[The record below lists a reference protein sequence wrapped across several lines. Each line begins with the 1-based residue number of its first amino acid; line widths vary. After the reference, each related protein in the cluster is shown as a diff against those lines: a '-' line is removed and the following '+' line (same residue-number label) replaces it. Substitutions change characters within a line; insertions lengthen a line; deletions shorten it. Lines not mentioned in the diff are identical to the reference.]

1 MTAKEYLEQIG
12 KLEHKI
18 QCMKE
23 RAEYYD
29 HMSLSIPGPS
39 YGEKIGSN
47 PNRNLEAPFIK
58 GLIKLDEIKR
68 EIVKKEEE
76 LKNLKAE
83 ALMKIEALDNED
95 YKNILILRYIK
106 FMEWNDI
113 CKKLYISKTT
123 SKRWHDNAFLAIKI
137 EGNIV

>member
-12 KLEHKI
+12 KLEHKL

-58 GLIKLDEIKR
+58 WLIKLDEIKR

-76 LKNLKAE
+76 IKNLKAD
-83 ALMKIEALDNED
+83 ALLKIEALDNED
-95 YKNILILRYIK
+95 YKVILIERYFNQK
-106 FMEWNDI
+106 TWNEI
-113 CKKLYISKTT
+113 AMKIYTSEKTVR
-123 SKRWHDNAFLAIKI
+123 RWHENALVLLKI
-137 EGNIV
+137 GENVV

>member
-58 GLIKLDEIKR
+58 WLIKLDEIKR

-95 YKNILILRYIK
+95 YKNVLIHRYFDHK
-106 FMEWNDI
+106 KWGDI
-113 CKKLYISKTT
+113 AAKMYASEKTVR
-123 SKRWHDNAFLAIKI
+123 RWHENALQAIKP
-137 EGNIV
+137 

>member
-1 MTAKEYLEQIG
+1 MKDIKIIVVA
-12 KLEHKI
+12 HKAYS
-18 QCMKE
+18 M
-23 RAEYYD
+23 
-29 HMSLSIPGPS
+29 PGPS

-58 GLIKLDEIKR
+58 WLIKLDEIKR

-95 YKNILILRYIK
+95 YKNVLIHRYFDHK
-106 FMEWNDI
+106 KWVDI
-113 CKKLYISKTT
+113 AAKMYASEKTVR
-123 SKRWHDNAFLAIKI
+123 RWHENALLSLKI
-137 EGNIV
+137 

>member
-1 MTAKEYLEQIG
+1 MIAKEYLEQIG

-29 HMSLSIPGPS
+29 QMSLSIPGPS

-58 GLIKLDEIKR
+58 WLIKLDEIKR
-68 EIVKKEEE
+68 EIAKKEEE

-83 ALMKIEALDNED
+83 VLIKIEALDNED
-95 YKNILILRYIK
+95 YKNILALRYISCLTWGK
-106 FMEWNDI
+106 I
-113 CKKLYISKTT
+113 CGKLYISLSTV
-123 SKRWHDNAFLAIKI
+123 KRWHKTSVEML
-137 EGNIV
+137 NILQNS

>member
-12 KLEHKI
+12 KLEHKL

-58 GLIKLDEIKR
+58 WLIKLDEIKR

-76 LKNLKAE
+76 IKNLKAD
-83 ALMKIEALDNED
+83 ALLKIEALDNED
-95 YKNILILRYIK
+95 YKVILIERYFNHK
-106 FMEWNDI
+106 TWNEIALKI
-113 CKKLYISKTT
+113 CASEKTVR
-123 SKRWHDNAFLAIKI
+123 RWHENALLKI
-137 EGNIV
+137 DI

>member
-12 KLEHKI
+12 KLEHKL

-58 GLIKLDEIKR
+58 WLIKLDEIKS

-76 LKNLKAE
+76 IKNLKAD
-83 ALMKIEALDNED
+83 ALLKIEALDNED
-95 YKNILILRYIK
+95 YKVILIERYFNQK
-106 FMEWNDI
+106 TWNEI
-113 CKKLYISKTT
+113 AMKIYTSEKTVR
-123 SKRWHDNAFLAIKI
+123 RWHENALVLLKI
-137 EGNIV
+137 GENVV

>member
-58 GLIKLDEIKR
+58 WLIKLDEIKR

-76 LKNLKAE
+76 IKNLKAN
-83 ALMKIEALDNED
+83 ALLKIEELDNEE
-95 YKNILILRYIK
+95 YKVILIERYFNQK
-106 FMEWNDI
+106 TWNEI
-113 CKKLYISKTT
+113 ALKIYASEKTVR
-123 SKRWHDNAFLAIKI
+123 RWHENVLLRLKI
-137 EGNIV
+137 

>member
-1 MTAKEYLEQIG
+1 MTAKEYLEQMG

-47 PNRNLEAPFIK
+47 PNRNMEAPFIK
-58 GLIKLDEIKR
+58 WLIKLDEIKL
-68 EIVKKEEE
+68 EIAKKEEE

-83 ALMKIEALDNED
+83 ALMKIEDLDNED
-95 YKNILILRYIK
+95 YKCILIEKYFNHKNWDEIG
-106 FMEWNDI
+106 
-113 CKKLYISKTT
+113 KKIYMSRSTA
-123 SKRWHDNAFLAIKI
+123 KRWHEEALKML
-137 EGNIV
+137 EV

>member
-58 GLIKLDEIKR
+58 WLIKLDEIKR

-76 LKNLKAE
+76 IKNLKAN
-83 ALMKIEALDNED
+83 ALLKIEELDNEE
-95 YKNILILRYIK
+95 YKVILIERY
-106 FMEWNDI
+106 FNQETWNEI
-113 CKKLYISKTT
+113 ALKIYASEKTVR
-123 SKRWHDNAFLAIKI
+123 RWHENVLLRLKI
-137 EGNIV
+137 

>member
-23 RAEYYD
+23 RAEYYN

-58 GLIKLDEIKR
+58 WLIKLDEIKR

-76 LKNLKAE
+76 IKNLKAN
-83 ALMKIEALDNED
+83 ALLKIEELDNEE
-95 YKNILILRYIK
+95 YKVILIERY
-106 FMEWNDI
+106 FNQETWNEI
-113 CKKLYISKTT
+113 ALKIYASEKTVR
-123 SKRWHDNAFLAIKI
+123 RWHENVLLRLKI
-137 EGNIV
+137 

>member
-12 KLEHKI
+12 KLEHKL

-58 GLIKLDEIKR
+58 WLIKLDEIKR

-76 LKNLKAE
+76 IKNLKAD
-83 ALMKIEALDNED
+83 ALLKIEALDNED
-95 YKNILILRYIK
+95 YKVILIERYFNHK
-106 FMEWNDI
+106 TWNEI
-113 CKKLYISKTT
+113 ALKIYASEKTVR
-123 SKRWHDNAFLAIKI
+123 RWHENALLKI
-137 EGNIV
+137 DI

>member
-58 GLIKLDEIKR
+58 WLIKLDEIKL
-68 EIVKKEEE
+68 EIAKKEEE

-83 ALMKIEALDNED
+83 ALMKIEDLDNED
-95 YKNILILRYIK
+95 YKTILVKRYIEGCK
-106 FMEWNDI
+106 WDDI
-113 CKKLYISKTT
+113 ADLICVSKSTL
-123 SKRWHDNAFLAIKI
+123 KRWHKEALLFLN
-137 EGNIV
+137 NI

>member
-58 GLIKLDEIKR
+58 WLIKLDEIKH
-68 EIVKKEEE
+68 EIAKKEED

-83 ALMKIEALDNED
+83 ALMKIEDLDNED
-95 YKNILILRYIK
+95 YKTILVKRYIEGCK
-106 FMEWNDI
+106 WDDI
-113 CKKLYISKTT
+113 ADLISVSKSTL
-123 SKRWHDNAFLAIKI
+123 KRWHKDALNSL
-137 EGNIV
+137 NMY

>member
-58 GLIKLDEIKR
+58 WLIKLDEIKR

-76 LKNLKAE
+76 IKNLKAD
-83 ALMKIEALDNED
+83 ALLKIEALDNED
-95 YKNILILRYIK
+95 YKVILIERYFNQK
-106 FMEWNDI
+106 TWNEI
-113 CKKLYISKTT
+113 ALKIYASEKTVR
-123 SKRWHDNAFLAIKI
+123 RWHENALLKIKI
-137 EGNIV
+137 

>member
-23 RAEYYD
+23 RAEYYN

-58 GLIKLDEIKR
+58 WLIKLDEIKR

-76 LKNLKAE
+76 IKNLKAN
-83 ALMKIEALDNED
+83 ALLKIEELDNEE
-95 YKNILILRYIK
+95 YKVILIERY
-106 FMEWNDI
+106 FNQETWNEI
-113 CKKLYISKTT
+113 ALKIYASEKTVRR
-123 SKRWHDNAFLAIKI
+123 SHENALLNIKI
-137 EGNIV
+137 